1 MLMVQCLLSN
11 CHSMSS
17 KNHSTIEHHQRET
30 LERSIPFRNYVAL
43 GLGVIVG
50 VGWVVYS
57 GQWLQ
62 DGGPMGAMLAFLL
75 GGLLLLPIGMCYAEM
90 TAALPLAGGEL
101 SFAYKAFGSSV
112 AFLTAWALSLE
123 YVAVTPFETIAIGS
137 LLETLIPAIISEPLY
152 HVGIGADKERV
163 ALSSILPGLLIGAL
177 LIRVNYKG
185 ARDSARFQMIVVIAL
200 LLCTLVFTSVAL
212 FGGDY
217 ENLQPLFATKQEG
230 PVSWAGIAAAIISVL
245 VVVPFFMAGFD
256 AIPQAAEEA
265 GTTVPPR
272 KLGYAILLSII
283 CGSVFYV
290 LIILAVSI
298 SMPWTVSS
306 KLPMTSSAVFEAA
319 FGYVWA
325 AKLVIFTALLGLIT
339 TLNGMY
345 VASSRLL
352 FSLGRG
358 GMLPHWFAR
367 VHPTHH
373 TPQNALLFVG
383 LISLIGP
390 FIGKFALAP
399 IVNSSSFVFTLSL
412 TVTSA
417 ASIHLRRSQPNLA
430 RPYRAPTVFL
440 YLGLMVSIILLLL
453 MVLPQ
458 SPGQLGTL
466 EFKIIIVWLVLGVIA
481 FYWRK
486 ARHPI
491 AKEERDYL
499 ILGDYAN

>member
-1 MLMVQCLLSN
+1 
-11 CHSMSS
+11 MSLAAG
-17 KNHSTIEHHQRET
+17 HHQRET

-62 DGGPMGAMLAFLL
+62 EGGPMGAMLAFLL

-101 SFAYKAFGSSV
+101 SFAYKAFGSLV
-112 AFLTAWALSLE
+112 AFLTAWALALT
-123 YVAVTPFETIAIGS
+123 YVATTPFETIAIGS
-137 LLETLIPAIISEPLY
+137 LMETLIPAMVSDPLY
-152 HVGIGADKERV
+152 YVGMGADKERV
-163 ALSSILPGLLIGAL
+163 SLSTILPGLLIGAL
-177 LIRVNYKG
+177 LVGINYRG
-185 ARDSARFQMIVVIAL
+185 AKDSAKLQMVVVTAL
-200 LLCTLVFTSVAL
+200 LICTVIFTSVAL
-212 FGGDY
+212 IGGDY
-217 ENLQPLFATKQEG
+217 QNLQPLFASDQEG
-230 PVSWAGIAAAIISVL
+230 PASWAGIASAIISVL

-265 GTTVPPR
+265 GTTVPPK
-272 KLGYAILLSII
+272 KLGYAILLSIV
-283 CGSVFYV
+283 CGTIFYV
-290 LIILAVSI
+290 LIILAVSVA
-298 SMPWTVSS
+298 MPWQVSS
-306 KLPMTSSAVFEAA
+306 KLPMTSAAVFEAA

-367 VHPTHH
+367 VHPSHH

-383 LISLIGP
+383 VISLIGP
-390 FIGKFALAP
+390 FIGKFALVP

-417 ASIHLRRSQPNLA
+417 ASIYLRKTQPDLA
-430 RPYRAPTVFL
+430 RPYRAPLVFL
-440 YLGLMVSIILLLL
+440 YLGLLISVVLILL
-453 MVLPQ
+453 MILPQ
-458 SPGQLGTL
+458 SSGQMAPL
-466 EFKIIIVWLVLGVIA
+466 EFYITFVWMVLGVIA
-481 FYWRK
+481 FYWRNS
-486 ARHPI
+486 RHPM

-499 ILGDYAN
+499 ILGDYT